1 MDRSLDEILA
11 ERQVST
17 LNAVAPTYYL
27 MLTSTQPQTKNG
39 GRGSRGPRNGGGG
52 GGGGSGGGNRRRE
65 RERQDYPRDGVRK
78 NYRDDQS
85 RNLDSEWVHDRY
97 DDNDSRRG
105 GRYSR
110 RRDDDLDK
118 DQGSSRGTKIRVE
131 NIHYELTEED
141 LQGLFSRIGPI
152 ISLELLYDRSGRSEG
167 VAYVTYESHKD
178 ATLAVKDFDGA
189 NAAGTGQPIRLSI
202 IPAGA
207 GSRRNP
213 FDNAVKPG
221 RPLSER
227 ITMPSGRNRS
237 LSPEEDAARRGIDRY
252 IPSGSRSG
260 SPYTSG
266 NRRDGRRPGARRE
279 RGGGGGGGGGGGRR
293 RHEGDEEGAQRTG
306 RDGRTKKTQEELDA
320 EMDDY
325 FGGGGNS
332 NNAAAAPAAAAAA
345 TTAATANGTVD
356 DDIDMIA

>member
-11 ERQVST
+11 ERQ
-17 LNAVAPTYYL
+17 
-27 MLTSTQPQTKNG
+27 TKNG
-39 GRGSRGPRNGGGG
+39 SRGSRGPRNGGGG
-52 GGGGSGGGNRRRE
+52 GGGGGGNNRRRE

-78 NYRDDQS
+78 ADNAM
-85 RNLDSEWVHDRY
+85 LFSEWVHDRY

-118 DQGSSRGTKIRVE
+118 EQGSSRGTKIRVE

-189 NAAGTGQPIRLSI
+189 NAAGQPIRLSI
-202 IPAGA
+202 IPAGV

-279 RGGGGGGGGGGGRR
+279 RGGGGSGGGRR
-293 RHEGDEEGAQRTG
+293 RGEGDEGGGQRPG
-306 RDGRTKKTQEELDA
+306 RDCRTKKTQEELDA

-325 FGGGGNS
+325 FGGGNS
-332 NNAAAAPAAAAAA
+332 NNATTAPATAS
-345 TTAATANGTVD
+345 TTAAPANGTVD

>member
-11 ERQVST
+11 ER
-17 LNAVAPTYYL
+17 
-27 MLTSTQPQTKNG
+27 QTKNG
-39 GRGSRGPRNGGGG
+39 GRGSRGPRN
-52 GGGGSGGGNRRRE
+52 GGGSGGGNRRRE

-78 NYRDDQS
+78 SYRDDQS

-97 DDNDSRRG
+97 DDNDTRRG

-178 ATLAVKDFDGA
+178 ATLAVKEFDGA
-189 NAAGTGQPIRLSI
+189 NAAGQPIRLSI

-279 RGGGGGGGGGGGRR
+279 RGGGGGGRR
-293 RHEGDEEGAQRTG
+293 RGEGDEEGGQRTG

-325 FGGGGNS
+325 FGGGGGGGN
-332 NNAAAAPAAAAAA
+332 NNATTTPAAAA
-345 TTAATANGTVD
+345 TTAAPATATVD